1 MGWKCENRGMCVV
14 RKKEKQ
20 KLEKRENKYKYF
32 FGNTFDI
39 KSTNCFL
46 YHLVLIFHLLMPLI
60 LEHNGSA

>member
-20 KLEKRENKYKYF
+20 KLEKRENKYNC

-39 KSTNCFL
+39 KSMNCFL